1 MADATMSDVFNYFS
15 DGKTNDY
22 KMSQFR
28 TDWAGLTDQDK
39 ADLKRGIGDG
49 TLTY

>member
-1 MADATMSDVFNYFS
+1 MADATMVQVFEYLSDN
-15 DGKTNDY
+15 KTSDY
-22 KMSQFR
+22 KLTQFR
-28 TDWAGLTDQDK
+28 ADWAELSDKDK